1 MFVAHRNVITPQAAE
16 NVRASQ
22 DALFE
27 VFERLEAFFQ
37 RLEIYTEAALDQKM
51 VDTVTK
57 IMAEVL
63 NIIGFSTKEIKQS
76 RTSKSSLYKNVP
88 R

>member
-1 MFVAHRNVITPQAAE
+1 MITSQTARD
-16 NVRASQ
+16 VRASQ

-27 VFERLEAFFQ
+27 TFERLESFFE
-37 RLEIYTEAALDQKM
+37 RLEVYTGAALDLKM

-63 NIIGFSTKEIKQS
+63 NIIGVATKEMKQG
-76 RTSKSSLYKNVP
+76 RMSKSFLYKEVP

>member
-1 MFVAHRNVITPQAAE
+1 VITSQSAK
-16 NVRASQ
+16 NVHTSQ
-22 DALFE
+22 GALFE
-27 VFERLEAFFQ
+27 IFECLESFFQ

-63 NIIGFSTKEIKQS
+63 NITGIATKEMKQG
-76 RTSKSSLYKNVP
+76 RMSKSFLYKDVP